1 MVGYANFNERSD
13 EMSERDGYEHGVPS
27 WIAGA
32 HSDPEQAAG
41 FYTELMGWEAA
52 AAGESIRFRLR
63 GRDVAGMGAGEDAA
77 WRTQVQVDSVDEAA
91 GRAKAAGGSV
101 LTGPSDVPG
110 TGRTAVLA
118 DPAGAVFTVAQ
129 ADEHKGAQ
137 VVNEPGAWAM
147 SALSTPDLESAKA
160 FYGAVFGW
168 ETDMFAVGDIEVTL
182 WRLPGFEGGEPEQP
196 VPADV
201 VAVAAPG
208 DAPRWDVDIWVA
220 DPDAT
225 AAKAAALGGTVLMGP
240 VDMPIGRR
248 AVLAD
253 PQGATFSVSRVV
265 PA

>member
-1 MVGYANFNERSD
+1 
-13 EMSERDGYEHGVPS
+13 MSERDGYEHGVPC

-32 HSDPEQAAG
+32 HPDPEQAAG
-41 FYTELMGWEAA
+41 FYSDLLGWETARS
-52 AAGESIRFRLR
+52 GDSIRFRLR
-63 GRDVAGMGAGEDAA
+63 GRDVAGMAAGDAAA
-77 WRTQVQVDSVDEAA
+77 WRTQVQVESADEAA
-91 GRAKAAGGSV
+91 EKAKAAGGSV
-101 LTGPSDVPG
+101 LAEPFDLPG
-110 TGRTAVLA
+110 IGRAAVLA

-129 ADEHKGAQ
+129 QDEHQGAQ

-147 SALSTPDLESAKA
+147 SGLTTPDLEGAKA
-160 FYGAVFGW
+160 FYRAVFGW
-168 ETDMFAVGDIEVTL
+168 ESDTFAIGELEATL

-201 VAVAAPG
+201 VAVGMPG
-208 DAPRWDVDIWVA
+208 DSPEWSVDLWVD

-225 AAKAAALGGTVLMGP
+225 AAQAERLGGTVLAGP
-240 VDMPIGRR
+240 FDMPMGRR